1 MCLRPVLGHAACQN
15 ARTGVQVCLFCFAS
29 CSPNRLFH
37 VSYNVF
43 LDCSATSDNAAA
55 SVVHA
60 LARNAFPEHRCYAS
74 SQDAVEGVQVRR

>member
-1 MCLRPVLGHAACQN
+1 MCLRAVLGHATCQN
-15 ARTGVQVCLFCFAS
+15 VRAGVQVCLFPFAS
-29 CSPNRLFH
+29 CSLNILIY

-60 LARNAFPEHRCYAS
+60 VARNAFPDRCYAS
-74 SQDAVEGVQVRR
+74 SQDAVDGVQVR